1 MVVTERQ
8 VCLYFNAQLTKQKN
22 IVVNIFKQ
30 EEI

>member
-1 MVVTERQ
+1 MVATERQ
-8 VCLYFNAQLTKQKN
+8 VYRYFNVQLTKQKN

>member
-8 VCLYFNAQLTKQKN
+8 VYRYFNVQLTKQKN